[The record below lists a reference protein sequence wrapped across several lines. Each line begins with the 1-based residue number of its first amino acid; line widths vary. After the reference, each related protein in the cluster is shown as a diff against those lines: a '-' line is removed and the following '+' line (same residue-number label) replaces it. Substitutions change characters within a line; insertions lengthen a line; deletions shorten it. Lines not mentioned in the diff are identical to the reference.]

1 MKMKNKTIGGI
12 VMQKYENLAD
22 TVSSARPYV
31 LVTGASS
38 GIGREFAR
46 LFAEDGWN
54 LVITAR
60 NEERLGALKNEV
72 EEGYSTRV
80 IVLSRDLADP
90 ASPTSIFEAL
100 DREGIVVSALVN
112 DAGFNVHGPF
122 EVTDLEPEL
131 DMIQVHVT
139 ALTHL
144 TKLFLHQHPAKT
156 PAMIL
161 NVASIAA
168 FVPGPNVSVHFA
180 TRAYILSFTEALAL
194 ELAGTSV
201 SVTCLCPGPVRS
213 SFFMRAKM
221 ENVRLATGWPLRLM
235 DARAVAKVGYTA
247 MKKGKVMAIPGF
259 QNKVIVFLARHV
271 PRALVTRITGWVMSR
286 T

>member
-1 MKMKNKTIGGI
+1 MTHQP
-12 VMQKYENLAD
+12 VD
-22 TVSSARPYV
+22 SAGAVPCASPYA

-54 LVITAR
+54 LVLTAR
-60 NEERLGALKNEV
+60 DEAQLEAVKVEAEERHGVRA
-72 EEGYSTRV
+72 
-80 IVLSRDLADP
+80 IVLARDLADP
-90 ASPTSIFEAL
+90 AAPADIFTAL
-100 DREGIVVSALVN
+100 DQEGIAVSAIVN

-122 EVTDLEPEL
+122 EVTDLEREFE
-131 DMIQVHVT
+131 MIQVHVM

-144 TKLFLHQHPAKT
+144 TKLFLRQRSPRP

-180 TRAYILSFTEALAL
+180 TRAYILSFSEALAR
-194 ELAGTSV
+194 ELAGTGV
-201 SVTCLCPGPVRS
+201 SVTCLCPGPTRS
-213 SFFMRAKM
+213 AFFGRAGM
-221 ENVRLATGWPLRLM
+221 DNVRLATGWPLRLM
-235 DARAVAKVGYTA
+235 DARAVAEVGYAA
-247 MKKGKVMAIPGF
+247 MKKGQVMVIPGL
-259 QNKVIVFLARHV
+259 QNKVIALFARHI
-271 PRALVTRITGWVMSR
+271 PRALATRLSGWLMAR

>member
-1 MKMKNKTIGGI
+1 
-12 VMQKYENLAD
+12 MQQTCENSAG
-22 TVSSARPYV
+22 TVSCASPYV

-38 GIGREFAR
+38 GIGREFAH

-60 NEERLGALKNEV
+60 DEARLEAVKV
-72 EEGYSTRV
+72 EAEKRYGIRV
-80 IVLSRDLADP
+80 IVLARDLADP
-90 ASPTSIFEAL
+90 ASPASIFAAL
-100 DREGIVVSALVN
+100 DREGITVSALVN

-144 TKLFLHQHPAKT
+144 TKLFLHQRPAEI
-156 PAMIL
+156 PAMLL

-180 TRAYILSFTEALAL
+180 TRAYILSFTEALAV
-194 ELAGTSV
+194 ELAGTDV

-259 QNKVIVFLARHV
+259 QNKVIVFLARHI

>member
-1 MKMKNKTIGGI
+1 MHQTCDNSEG
-12 VMQKYENLAD
+12 
-22 TVSSARPYV
+22 TVSSERPYV

-54 LVITAR
+54 LVLTAR
-60 NEERLGALKNEV
+60 DEARLEAVKVETEEAHGIH
-72 EEGYSTRV
+72 V
-80 IVLSRDLADP
+80 IVLPRDLSDPDAP
-90 ASPTSIFEAL
+90 ASLFTAL
-100 DREGIVVSALVN
+100 ERKEIVVSALVN
-112 DAGFNVHGPF
+112 DAGFNVHGHF
-122 EVTDLEPEL
+122 EVTDIKPEL
-131 DMIQVHVT
+131 EMIQVHVT

-144 TKLFLHQHPAKT
+144 TKLFLHQRPPLT
-156 PAMIL
+156 PAMLL

-180 TRAYILSFTEALAL
+180 TRAYILNFTEALAV
-194 ELAGTSV
+194 ELSGANV

-213 SFFMRAKM
+213 AFFARADM

-235 DARAVAKVGYTA
+235 DARTVAKVGYTA
-247 MKKGKVMAIPGF
+247 MKKGQVMVIPGL
-259 QNKVIVFLARHV
+259 QNKIIVFLARHI
-271 PRALVTRITGWVMSR
+271 PRALVSRISGWVMAR

>member
-1 MKMKNKTIGGI
+1 
-12 VMQKYENLAD
+12 MQQTCENSAG
-22 TVSSARPYV
+22 TVSCSSPYV

-54 LVITAR
+54 LVLTAR
-60 NEERLGALKNEV
+60 DEARLEAVKVEAEERHGI
-72 EEGYSTRV
+72 RV
-80 IVLSRDLADP
+80 IVLARDLADP
-90 ASPTSIFEAL
+90 ATPASIFAAL
-100 DREGIVVSALVN
+100 EREGIAVSALVN

-122 EVTDLEPEL
+122 EVTDLEQEL
-131 DMIQVHVT
+131 EMIQVHVT

-144 TKLFLHQHPAKT
+144 TKLFLHQRPTQT

-161 NVASIAA
+161 NVSSIAA

-180 TRAYILSFTEALAL
+180 TRAYILSFSEALAR
-194 ELAGTSV
+194 ELSRTSV

-213 SFFMRAKM
+213 AFYKRANM

-235 DARAVAKVGYTA
+235 DAHTVAKVGYAA
-247 MKKGKVMAIPGF
+247 MKKGQVVVIPGL
-259 QNKVIVFLARHV
+259 QNKVIAFFSRHI
-271 PRALVTRITGWVMSR
+271 PRALATRISGWVMAR